1 MSALT
6 GLYHLDGHDVG
17 RAVLRRMV
25 DAMPHCGPDG
35 SGVWSRGPIG
45 LGHRMLHTTPESLHE
60 VLPTENEAGTLA
72 ITADARIDNRD
83 ELVEQ
88 LHLEVSSTPITD
100 SELILAAYEAWGEQC
115 LDHLIGDFAFAIW
128 DEAAQRLFC
137 ARDHFGIRPF
147 YYHYRNG
154 GHFAFGTEIK
164 ALLEV
169 PSVPEQLNEV
179 RLADF
184 LATMREDPEN
194 TIYEEILRLPAS
206 HALVASPDGLR
217 IWQYYTLAPATDVSP
232 DATDAEYEA
241 RFRELFTQSVR
252 ARLRSAFPVGSE
264 LSGGMDSSSITAVAG
279 QIIEE
284 GKPLH
289 TVSLIYDDIEACDE
303 SPFINAVLKQEGDFI
318 PHFVKGDQLGP
329 LSNLDD
335 VYSYL
340 DDGLASGNQHLVWAA
355 KVAASKAGVRV
366 LLDGLD
372 GDNVVGHG
380 LLYLKELAEA
390 GDWEAFAHES
400 KAAARQFRQTEQRHN
415 FEDSFA
421 SLDTAFSRFGLARL
435 QTLADE
441 SRWWSF
447 FKELS
452 AAQRLFGVKRSD
464 VLRVT
469 WRRLI
474 QPAALLR
481 ARDARRNEGKESTRS
496 QPLLPLLNDT
506 FAERIGIAQRLQ
518 KFEAKKPKLT
528 TVRDVQRQLLNG
540 SRIQTALELTTH
552 ASAAHGIEIRHPFFD
567 KRLVEFCLALPPG
580 QSLKDGWTRSIL
592 RRALDGILPEKVQ
605 WRVGKAWLAPNFER
619 GLYEQDRDLL
629 DEHITDLGPLRPFV
643 DEKVVDGLYRKG
655 KDVPNIEQAQL
666 ARIATLSFWLK
677 KRFPAYT
684 GVTSA
689 EALEETESGDNH
701 DAPSLQAQTHVS
713 T

>member
-6 GLYHLDGHDVG
+6 GLYHLDGHDAD
-17 RAVLRRMV
+17 RDVLRRMV

-35 SGVWSRGPIG
+35 SGVWSRGEVG

-60 VLPTENEAGTLA
+60 VLPTENEDGTLA

-83 ELVEQ
+83 ELIERLQ
-88 LHLEVSSTPITD
+88 LGARSAPIAD
-100 SELILAAYEAWGEQC
+100 SELILAAYEAWGEAC

-128 DEAAQRLFC
+128 DDSAQRLFC

-147 YYHYRNG
+147 YYYHRAG
-154 GHFAFGTEIK
+154 RHFAFGTEIK

-169 PSVPEQLNEV
+169 PDVPERLNEV

-194 TIYEEILRLPAS
+194 TIYEEILRLPAA
-206 HALVASPDGLR
+206 HALTVTPDALR
-217 IWQYYTLAPATDVSP
+217 IWRYYTLAPASDVSP

-241 RFRELFTQSVR
+241 RFRALFTESVR

-279 QIIEE
+279 KLMEE
-284 GKPLH
+284 EEKSLH
-289 TVSLIYDDIEACDE
+289 TISLVYEDIEACDE
-303 SPFINAVLKQEGDFI
+303 RPFINAVLEQGNFV
-318 PHFVKGDQLGP
+318 PHFVQGDQLGP
-329 LSNLDD
+329 LSNLDE

-355 KVAASKAGVRV
+355 KVAARKAGVRV

-390 GDWEAFAHES
+390 GDWEEFARES
-400 KAAARQFRQTEQRHN
+400 KAAARQFQRTEQRHN

-421 SLDTAFSRFGLARL
+421 NLDTAFNRFGLPRL
-435 QTLADE
+435 QALADR
-441 SRWWSF
+441 SAWWQF
-447 FKELS
+447 CKELS
-452 AAQRLFGVKRSD
+452 AAHRLFGVKRSEL
-464 VLRVT
+464 LRRT
-469 WRRLI
+469 WRRLV
-474 QPAALLR
+474 QPPALLR
-481 ARDARRNEGKESTRS
+481 ARDARRTSQQGIQKP
-496 QPLLPLLNDT
+496 QPLLPLLDAD

-518 KFEAKKPKLT
+518 YFAAHKPRLT

-580 QSLKDGWTRSIL
+580 QSLKEGWTRSIL
-592 RRALDGILPEKVQ
+592 RRALDGVLPKKVQ

-629 DEHITDLGPLRPFV
+629 REHITNLGLLRPYV
-643 DEKVVDGLYRKG
+643 DESVIDVLYQRG
-655 KDVPNIEQAQL
+655 KNVSNIEQAQL

-677 KRFPAYT
+677 KRFG
-684 GVTSA
+684 GVA
-689 EALEETESGDNH
+689 ETAS
-701 DAPSLQAQTHVS
+701 
-713 T
+713 